1 VLQWVLGCPKSG
13 DYPFHDLRDKVDDEQ
28 RNDHSGET
36 PDNPLLSNVTLG
48 VIRDPGDPECIDYP
62 QNNEKAAYA
71 TTDIHI
77 TSDAVCTAPGVCGG
91 LQGVAAAKNV
101 NVAG

>member
-1 VLQWVLGCPKSG
+1 MLQWVLRCPKSG

-36 PDNPLLSNVTLG
+36 PDNPLLGNVTLG
-48 VIRDPGDPECIDYP
+48 IVRDPCDPECVDDP
-62 QNNEKAAYA
+62 QNNEKAGHA
-71 TTDIHI
+71 TTDVHI
-77 TSDAVCTAPGVCGG
+77 ISDAVCTPPGVSGG
-91 LQGVAAAKNV
+91 LRGVAAAKKV